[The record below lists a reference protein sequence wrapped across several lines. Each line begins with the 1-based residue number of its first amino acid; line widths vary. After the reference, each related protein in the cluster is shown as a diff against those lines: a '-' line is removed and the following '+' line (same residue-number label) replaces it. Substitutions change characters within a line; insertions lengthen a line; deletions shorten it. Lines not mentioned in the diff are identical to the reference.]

1 MDGLLSEHLQ
11 LEPESI
17 GGIDER
23 EYQHKGTEF
32 LQAIRRA
39 FLCDDPGLGKTFQ
52 ALKAAELP
60 VQVNCPLY
68 LTGQWEDSILQIYPE
83 AVIAR
88 ADGTRKQREITVS
101 KKADFYV
108 MNYAMLKSYDMP
120 GDIKTYINDEAHH
133 LRNHRALHSKSA
145 SIIENTD
152 PKARIYH
159 LTATPFWKVV
169 SDIWMPLHILY
180 PMIFTS
186 YRDFIKLYCSTI
198 RSPYGLKVVGI
209 KPRMRADLKR
219 LLQPIMLGRT
229 YADVGRYLPEII
241 ETTIKLKLPPLQRAL
256 YDKVKEEY
264 SVRWSDDAEQQKLI
278 FNPASLLHPLRQI
291 TAQSGKFDAVEGI
304 LEDNNDKPA
313 VIGFYYRDHAKMM
326 YSRLNPKT
334 AVLITGDMDAVDRQR
349 LAVEAQ
355 NTGKHIV
362 ASQKSLSEGVN
373 LYKYRMFIFGEESH
387 VPGQNHQFLSRVVR
401 DRNDDGLDREPV
413 RVYYVHATATVDVH
427 IHSVSKSRTKSIN
440 TIRELLELTLK
451 KVA

>member
-1 MDGLLSEHLQ
+1 MTMI
-11 LEPESI
+11 LE
-17 GGIDER
+17 DEEISAYDDR
-23 EYQHKGTEF
+23 EYQQFGTEF
-32 LQAIRRA
+32 LKAIRRA
-39 FLCDDPGLGKTFQ
+39 FLCDSPGLGKTRQ
-52 ALKAAELP
+52 AIDATELP
-60 VQVNCPLY
+60 AQVTCPLY
-68 LTGQWEDSILQIYPE
+68 LTGQWEESILRAHPD

-88 ADGTRKQREITVS
+88 ADGSRKQREVIVS
-101 KKADFYV
+101 KEADWYI

-120 GDIKTYINDEAHH
+120 IVKTYINDEAHH
-133 LRNHRALHSKSA
+133 LRNRRALHSKSA
-145 SIIENTD
+145 AIIQNED
-152 PKARIYH
+152 PTARIYH
-159 LTATPFWKVV
+159 LTATPFWKTVDDV
-169 SDIWMPLHILY
+169 WMQLHILY
-180 PMIFTS
+180 PKIFTS
-186 YRDFIKLYCSTI
+186 YRDFVKLYCTSI

-326 YSRLNPKT
+326 YSRLNPKK

-401 DRNDDGLDREPV
+401 DRNDDGMDREPV
-413 RVYYVHATATVDVH
+413 RVYYVHATNTVDIH
-427 IHSVSKSRTKSIN
+427 IHRVSKSRTKSIN
-440 TIRELLELTLK
+440 TTRELLELTLK